1 MSTTS
6 IHMPAFDST
15 PAYLQPGRRRDLDDH
30 ARRAREQL
38 AACRL
43 CPREC
48 GIDRRKSVGDCR
60 TGLGAR
66 LLAYIPAYQEEV
78 TIVGSRGSGAII
90 FAGGELRKPGAPLN
104 EQRYLGNPV
113 DSSEREVSA
122 SELAGCMLELQ
133 AAGCHNI
140 NLVNPSHVVAQILE
154 ALVIAVDRG
163 LHLPLIYN
171 SNGYDSLEAL
181 ALLEGVIDIY
191 APEMRFGYTREARR
205 FLVVDDYPHANRAAL
220 REMHR
225 QVGDLVLTDAGIA
238 SRGLLVRHVILPHGL
253 AGSTYVVRFLAR
265 QISPDTYVHL
275 VDDYRPTR
283 SAKAQ
288 RELYRKIT
296 PREYD
301 CAKQLASEAG
311 LHRFGRAA
319 FVERGPAIVI

>member
-1 MSTTS
+1 
-6 IHMPAFDST
+6 MPALDPT
-15 PAYLQPGRRRDLDDH
+15 PAYLEPGRRTALDER
-30 ARRAREQL
+30 ARRARKQL

-48 GIDRRKSVGDCR
+48 GADRRTTMGDCR
-60 TGLGAR
+60 AGRAAR

-104 EQRYLGNPV
+104 EQRYLGSPA
-113 DSSEREVSA
+113 DGSEREVSTPQ
-122 SELAGCMLELQ
+122 LAGCMLELQ

-154 ALVIAVDRG
+154 ALVIATERG

-181 ALLEGVIDIY
+181 ALLDGVIDIY

-205 FLVVDDYPHANRAAL
+205 FLVVDDYPRVNRAAV

-225 QVGDLVLTDAGIA
+225 QVGDLALTEAGTA
-238 SRGLLVRHVILPHGL
+238 ARGLLVRHVILPGGL

-265 QISPDTYVHL
+265 QISPDTYLHL

-283 SAKAQ
+283 SAKTQ

-296 PREYD
+296 PREHE
-301 CAKQLASEAG
+301 CARLLAGEAG

-319 FVERGPAIVI
+319 LVERGPAIVV

>member
-1 MSTTS
+1 M
-6 IHMPAFDST
+6 
-15 PAYLQPGRRRDLDDH
+15 
-30 ARRAREQL
+30 

-48 GIDRRKSVGDCR
+48 GANRKKSLGDCR
-60 TGLGAR
+60 TGREAR

-78 TIVGSRGSGAII
+78 TIVGSRGSGSVI
-90 FAGGELRKPGAPLN
+90 FAGGELRRPGAPLN

-113 DSSEREVSA
+113 DGSEREVSA
-122 SELAGCMLELQ
+122 TELAGCMLELQ

-154 ALVIAVDRG
+154 ALAIAVDGG

-171 SNGYDSLEAL
+171 SNGYDSLESL

-191 APEMRFGYTREARR
+191 APEMRFGYSREARR
-205 FLVVDDYPHANRAAL
+205 FLVVDDYPRINRAAL

-225 QVGDLVLTDAGIA
+225 QVGDLALTEAGVA

-253 AGSTYVVRFLAR
+253 AGTSYVVRFLAR
-265 QISPDTYVHL
+265 QISRDTYVHL

-296 PREYD
+296 PRESE
-301 CAKQLASEAG
+301 CAKVIAGEAG

-319 FVERGPAIVI
+319 LIERGPAIAV

>member
-1 MSTTS
+1 
-6 IHMPAFDST
+6 MPDSKPT
-15 PAYLQPGRRRDLDDH
+15 PAYLRLERRTTLEDR
-30 ARRAREQL
+30 AARAREHL
-38 AACRL
+38 VACRL

-48 GIDRRKSVGDCR
+48 AADRRTSMGDCR
-60 TGLGAR
+60 TGRAAR

-113 DSSEREVSA
+113 ESSEREVTA
-122 SELAGCMLELQ
+122 ADLAGCMLELQ

-140 NLVNPSHVVAQILE
+140 NLVNPSHVVSQILE
-154 ALVIAVDRG
+154 ALVIAIAGG
-163 LHLPLIYN
+163 LHLPLVYN

-181 ALLEGVIDIY
+181 ALLEGVIDVY
-191 APEMRFGYTREARR
+191 VPEMRFGYTREARR
-205 FLVVDDYPHANRAAL
+205 FLVVKDYPRVNRAAL

-225 QVGDLVLTDAGIA
+225 QVGDLALTEAGTA
-238 SRGLLVRHVILPHGL
+238 AHGLLVRHVILPNGI
-253 AGSTYVVRFLAR
+253 AGTSYVVRFLAS
-265 QISPDTYVHL
+265 QISRDTYLHL

-296 PREYD
+296 PRESE
-301 CAKQLASEAG
+301 CAKRLAAEAG

-319 FVERGPAIVI
+319 LVERGPAIVV